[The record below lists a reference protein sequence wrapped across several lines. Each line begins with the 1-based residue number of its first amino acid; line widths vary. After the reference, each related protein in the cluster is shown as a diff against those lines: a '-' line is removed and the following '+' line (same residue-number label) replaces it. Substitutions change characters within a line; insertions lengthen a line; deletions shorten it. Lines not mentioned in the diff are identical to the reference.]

1 MVLSI
6 KKNSANW
13 DKILMQFAF
22 LVFTIIFAGTYCGPT
37 LKMIEQLQLFQFTAH
52 YFTRFAE
59 APGGILMYAGKF
71 LTQFF
76 YWPWLGAVIIAFLLL
91 EIQVLLNKLF
101 PLPKSLWAL
110 SFIPS
115 LLLLILQT
123 GTGHLL
129 GHSLGI
135 FITLFLVLLY
145 KGTGKNYRLIS
156 GSFLIVL
163 SYFISGG
170 HSLLVY
176 VLFLMVDLNQK
187 SSFRQIAFALSLR
200 TALLVIVLLAG
211 YCRIY
216 SEFSIHRVLLGS
228 LPDILIMPEA
238 KQKWLFIF
246 TYIFIG
252 VIGFISLMNTEDL
265 KKNQSSSYLFNGGLL
280 LLLMILVARFSFSD
294 KGLTV
299 LLEIDQAVQEEK
311 WDKVLDLARHYRNPE
326 RLVAY
331 YTNVALCK
339 SGRMADEMFAY
350 DQSWGQ
356 NGLFIP
362 FAKNPIVPIFGGE
375 VYYQLGLV
383 NYAYRWTYEGMV
395 MHERSVRHL
404 KRLYQIALIN
414 QEDELA
420 RKYRKTL
427 SNGLFYDEWVKE
439 MRRAPEIKQKRK
451 LRPEKDFLIGSE
463 FQFGALLRFA
473 FSNNVYNKYLYNY
486 MMAHFLLTKNL
497 KLFVENL
504 ENYPQYNQGKDLPS
518 HYQEALMIFAM
529 QQGDKAVKRV
539 SKFNI
544 SEGMREKLK
553 EFNRMY
559 QSARTSK
566 AERRRLKQ
574 HFGDTYWYYYLLN
587 RR

>member
-22 LVFTIIFAGTYCGPT
+22 LVFTIIFSGTYCGPA

-91 EIQVLLNKLF
+91 GIQVLLIKLF

-115 LLLLILQT
+115 SLLLILQT
-123 GTGHLL
+123 GTGHLM

-135 FITLFLVLLY
+135 FISLFLVLLY
-145 KGTGKNYRLIS
+145 KKNGKNYRLIT
-156 GSFLIVL
+156 GSFLVVL

-170 HSLLVY
+170 HALLVY
-176 VLFLMVDLNQK
+176 VLFLLVDLNQK
-187 SSFRQIAFALSLR
+187 RSFRQTVFAFSVR
-200 TALLVIVLLAG
+200 TALLAIALLAG
-211 YCRIY
+211 YYRIY
-216 SEFSIHRVLLGS
+216 NEFSFDRVLLGS
-228 LPDILIMPEA
+228 LPDIGIMPEA

-252 VIGFISLMNTEDL
+252 VVGFISLINSADL
-265 KKNQSSSYLFNGGLL
+265 KKSQSSSYLFNGGLL
-280 LLLMILVARFSFSD
+280 VLLMVLVVRFSFTD

-299 LLEIDQAVQEEK
+299 LLEMDQAVQEEK
-311 WDKVLDLARHYRNPE
+311 WDEVLSLASHYRNPE

-331 YTNVALCK
+331 YTNIALCK

-350 DQSWGQ
+350 DQSWAQ

-395 MHERSVRHL
+395 MHERSARHL
-404 KRLYQIALIN
+404 KRLYQIARIN
-414 QEDELA
+414 QEDQLA
-420 RKYRKTL
+420 RKYEKTL

-439 MRRAPEIKQKRK
+439 MRQDPEIRQKRK
-451 LRPEKDFLIGSE
+451 LRPERDFLLGSE

-473 FSNNVYNKYLYNY
+473 YSNNEDNKYLYNY

-497 KLFVENL
+497 KLFVEDL
-504 ENYPQYNQGKDLPS
+504 EKYPQYNPGKDLPR
-518 HYQEALMIFAM
+518 HYQEALMIYAM
-529 QQGDKAVKRV
+529 QQGEKAVKRV
-539 SKFNI
+539 SKFPI
-544 SEGMREKLK
+544 SDGMREKLK
-553 EFNRMY
+553 QFNRMY

-587 RR
+587 RK